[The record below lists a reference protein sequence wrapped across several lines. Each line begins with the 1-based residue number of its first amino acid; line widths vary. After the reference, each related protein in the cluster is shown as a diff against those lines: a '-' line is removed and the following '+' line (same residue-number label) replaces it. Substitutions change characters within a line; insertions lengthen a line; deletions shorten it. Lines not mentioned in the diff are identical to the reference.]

1 MLELLESHTKYEE
14 GFWPLPVVLFCS
26 SLWADCLAECEEEEE
41 EEESGSSFLCLWP
54 SSMPISWVFPRE
66 RGVV

>member
-1 MLELLESHTKYEE
+1 MLELQESDTIYEI
-14 GFWPLPVVLFCS
+14 GFWPLPAVLFCS

-54 SSMPISWVFPRE
+54 SSMPISWALPRE
-66 RGVV
+66 RGAV